1 MDLFE
6 AAQSPT
12 NSSGIPL
19 AERARP
25 RQFDDLLGQ
34 RQAVGGAVDWRRLAR
49 EGRLPSLILWGPPGT
64 GKTSFAL
71 LLAAEAA
78 ADVESLNA
86 IDLGAKA
93 LRELGESA
101 RRKRLEIGRRT
112 IAFIDEIH
120 RLNKAQQDVLLPFL
134 EKGDVTLIGAT
145 TENPSYELN
154 AALLSRARL
163 IVFERLNSETLHK
176 LAHRSANAAGTSLS
190 DLLTDAAVERL
201 VEFSDGDARSLINR
215 IEALAVLKSHS
226 VSAVDEVVPSAPQ
239 LKFPL
244 EANRLSDALGERALR
259 YDKAADAH
267 HDSIS
272 AFIKSIRGSDPD
284 AAIYYLAR
292 MLKGG
297 EDPRFIAR
305 RLIILASED
314 VGNADPRG
322 LTVAVS
328 GMQAVEMVGLP
339 EAAISLAQVTTY
351 LAAAPKSNASYSALR
366 SAEAEVERSGSLPVP
381 LALRSSKASAMKK
394 LGYGE
399 GYAYSHEGAKGFV
412 EQNFLPDDL
421 KEARY
426 YLPVDRGFEKNVREY
441 LAWVRKR

>member
-1 MDLFE
+1 MDLFQ
-6 AAQSPT
+6 AAQSSAGSP
-12 NSSGIPL
+12 GVPL
-19 AERARP
+19 AELARP

-34 RQAVGGAVDWRRLAR
+34 RQAVGGVVDWRRLAR

-93 LRELGESA
+93 LRELGEVA

-154 AALLSRARL
+154 PALMSRARL
-163 IVFERLNSETLHK
+163 IVFDRLDGETLRRV
-176 LAHRSANAAGTSLS
+176 AHRSADAAGVLLA
-190 DLLTDAAVERL
+190 DLLTEGALNRL
-201 VEFSDGDARSLINR
+201 VEFSDGDARSMINR
-215 IEALAVLKSHS
+215 IEALASLKSHS
-226 VSAVDEVVPSAPQ
+226 AFSVDDAASPAPD
-239 LKFPL
+239 LEFPL
-244 EANRLSDALGERALR
+244 EADQLSDALGERALR
-259 YDKAADAH
+259 YDKTADAH

-272 AFIKSIRGSDPD
+272 AFIKSVRGSDPD

-322 LTVAVS
+322 LSVAVA

-351 LAAAPKSNASYSALR
+351 LAAAPKSNASYLALR
-366 SAEAEVERSGSLPVP
+366 AAEAEVERSGSLPVP
-381 LALRSSKASAMKK
+381 LALRSSKAAAMKK
-394 LGYGE
+394 LGYGA
-399 GYAYSHEGAKGFV
+399 GYSYSHDGAKGFV
-412 EQNFLPDDL
+412 EQSFLPTEL
-421 KEARY
+421 KDARY
-426 YLPVDRGFEKNVREY
+426 YLPVERGFEKNVREY